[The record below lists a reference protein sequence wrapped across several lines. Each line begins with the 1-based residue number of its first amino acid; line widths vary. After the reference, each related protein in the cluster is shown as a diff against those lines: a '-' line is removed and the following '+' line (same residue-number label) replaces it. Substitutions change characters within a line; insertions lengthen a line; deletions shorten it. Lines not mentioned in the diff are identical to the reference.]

1 MNVLLLN
8 DTSSYHSG
16 CKKVIEYIKA
26 DIHNCGYKL
35 IESFGSNVKNIQE
48 AHTFIDKVDL
58 VILNG
63 EGSMHHNHRETPTK
77 LLEVLGNAKG
87 QGKKTALINTVW
99 QEMKLDDRTIEVLK
113 DSYVSCREIKSAQE
127 FYKNKIDADI
137 YLDLSYFCDVLP
149 LEYDFS
155 DIVVG
160 RFFGTEYKREDAKVI
175 DIFKDSWDVIVNKLR
190 KANWFIT
197 GRHHE
202 MYAACKAKCPFVVVS
217 GNTWKNQALLE
228 TAKVSIPFAKRI
240 DQIPTLLKECQQYE
254 SEYDYFFNW
263 MDVQPRFTLKGKIK

>member
-1 MNVLLLN
+1 MKYYYNNILFLTILSLASVGFGQIFSDNFDDGEWSDVWTLN

-35 IESFGSNVKNIQE
+35 IDSFGSNVKNIQE

-175 DIFKDSWDVIVNKLR
+175 EDEYRKL
-190 KANWFIT
+190 K
-197 GRHHE
+197 
-202 MYAACKAKCPFVVVS
+202 K
-217 GNTWKNQALLE
+217 
-228 TAKVSIPFAKRI
+228 I
-240 DQIPTLLKECQQYE
+240 D
-254 SEYDYFFNW
+254 
-263 MDVQPRFTLKGKIK
+263 